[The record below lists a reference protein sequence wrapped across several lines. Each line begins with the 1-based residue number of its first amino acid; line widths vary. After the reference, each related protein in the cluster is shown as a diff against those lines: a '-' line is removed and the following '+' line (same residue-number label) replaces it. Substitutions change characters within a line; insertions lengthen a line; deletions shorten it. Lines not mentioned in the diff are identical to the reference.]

1 MASLLELVQNAVTP
15 DMMRKLGALIGETPT
30 ATEAAMRRATP
41 AVLAGVVNN
50 ASAPAGAARI
60 DALITEGGWGADT
73 LDNLGAQLTRGSS
86 ATSLLSSGAH
96 LLSTLF
102 GSKTDGLTDLI
113 ASGSGV
119 QRGSA
124 STILSLAAPIVMSVI
139 GKQMTSRGLG
149 AAGLAA
155 MLSGERGSLLGALP
169 AAVTGL
175 LGLNDMAPA
184 RAMTEDT
191 DPASLVTPTASSI
204 GRWWPAALVAVAV
217 LATLFLLSRGRQS
230 DIASMRSETP
240 AASPRQT
247 TAITLPGGARVN
259 VDAGGPVHKL
269 SAYLADTS
277 ATEVPKRFVF
287 DDLNFDTGSAQLTA
301 DGRRTVDSLLA
312 VLKSYPSVQVSLEGH
327 TDATGEADAN
337 KALSEQRADAVK
349 QTLVAGGIAADRVK
363 VEGFG
368 QERPVADNTTDAG
381 RARNRR
387 LELVVLQR

>member
-184 RAMTEDT
+184 RA
-191 DPASLVTPTASSI
+191 
-204 GRWWPAALVAVAV
+204 
-217 LATLFLLSRGRQS
+217 
-230 DIASMRSETP
+230 
-240 AASPRQT
+240 T
-247 TAITLPGGARVN
+247 T
-259 VDAGGPVHKL
+259 
-269 SAYLADTS
+269 
-277 ATEVPKRFVF
+277 
-287 DDLNFDTGSAQLTA
+287 
-301 DGRRTVDSLLA
+301 
-312 VLKSYPSVQVSLEGH
+312 
-327 TDATGEADAN
+327 
-337 KALSEQRADAVK
+337 
-349 QTLVAGGIAADRVK
+349 
-363 VEGFG
+363 
-368 QERPVADNTTDAG
+368 
-381 RARNRR
+381 
-387 LELVVLQR
+387 